1 LKLRFLL
8 DTHVVLALADVKF
21 ANPPQWVLDAAL
33 KPANELFVSVVS
45 IWEVA
50 IKHRL
55 GKLPLPCPL
64 AHWPDLLA
72 AARMKILALEVD
84 PVLVD
89 LEPMPDT
96 RDPFDRL
103 LLAVAQSRGMRL
115 LTIDRALLEHPLA
128 WGPA

>member
-1 LKLRFLL
+1 MRLLL
-8 DTHVVLALADVKF
+8 DTHVVLGLVDAEF
-21 ANPPQWVLDAAL
+21 EEPPQRLVATAADR
-33 KPANELFVSVVS
+33 ANELFVSVVS

-64 AHWPDLLA
+64 PEWPDLLR
-72 AARMKILALEVD
+72 AARMKILSLGLA

-89 LEPMPDT
+89 LQPLPDT

-103 LLAVAQSRGMRL
+103 LLAVAQSHGMRL
-115 LTIDRALLEHPLA
+115 LTIDRALLAHPLA
-128 WGPA
+128 WRPA